1 MKPLD
6 IPAELPPFLKEAF
19 DALTDAVANVTEEH
33 GLTNDELIIYFGT
46 GFARLIA
53 DNGQTEHT
61 IIMNTTLPVRVGLLD
76 AHEDSIERMDMVSR
90 VDDETILRATNKLTA
105 QVFSNVHVAR
115 NWLKFYLCT
124 NKDEVFPKQ
133 PKKTISLPTD
143 VIIRLISVDAIDL
156 ETVDVGVMRDL
167 LIDCL
172 PDRKEE
178 FPRMNRMMLTEELVE
193 YLNSVRKPLNDPLNF
208 NFVDRTV
215 ASALNVSIACGRSV
229 DLDEIPN
236 TEMVYVLSKLLPFR
250 DVQLAQLDRDQLKRL
265 IANITLQN
273 RNEA

>member
-19 DALTDAVANVTEEH
+19 DELTDAVGTAAEKH

-61 IIMNTTLPVRVGLLD
+61 VIMNTTLPVRVGLLD
-76 AHEDSIERMDMVSR
+76 AHEDSIERMDMVDR
-90 VDDETILRATNKLTA
+90 VDDETVLRATNKLTA

-124 NKDEVFPKQ
+124 NKDDMPKQ
-133 PKKTISLPTD
+133 PKKTISLPSD
-143 VIIRLISVDAIDL
+143 VIVRLISVEAIDI
-156 ETVDVGVMRDL
+156 EMVDVGVMRDL
-167 LIDCL
+167 LIDVI

-178 FPRMNRMMLTEELVE
+178 FPRMNRLMLTEELVE
-193 YLNSVRKPLNDPLNF
+193 YLNSIAQPLCEPLNF
-208 NFVDRTV
+208 TFIDRTV
-215 ASALNVSIACGRSV
+215 ISSLNVSIACGRDV
-229 DLDEIPN
+229 ELDSISKA
-236 TEMVYVLSKLLPFR
+236 EMVYVLSKLLPFR
-250 DVQLAQLDRDQLKRL
+250 DVQLTHLSEEQLKRL
-265 IANITLQN
+265 IRNITIQN

>member
-208 NFVDRTV
+208 NFVDRAV

-229 DLDEIPN
+229 DLDTIPN

-265 IANITLQN
+265 VVNITLQN

>member
-208 NFVDRTV
+208 NFVDRAV

-265 IANITLQN
+265 IVNITLQN

>member
-19 DALTDAVANVTEEH
+19 DELTDAVGTVAEKH

-61 IIMNTTLPVRVGLLD
+61 VIMNTTMPVRVGLLD
-76 AHEDSIERMDMVSR
+76 AHEQSIERMDMVDR

-105 QVFSNVHVAR
+105 QVFSGIQHAR

-124 NKDEVFPKQ
+124 NKDDMPKQ

-143 VIIRLISVDAIDL
+143 VIVRLISVDAIDL

-167 LIDCL
+167 LIDVI

-193 YLNSVRKPLNDPLNF
+193 YLNSVRQPLSEPLDF
-208 NFVDRTV
+208 RFIDRTV
-215 ASALNVSIACGRSV
+215 VSSLNVSIACGRDV
-229 DLDEIPN
+229 ELDSIPKA
-236 TEMVYVLSKLLPFR
+236 EMVYVLSKLLPFR
-250 DVQLAQLDRDQLKRL
+250 DVQLTHLSEEQLKRL
-265 IANITLQN
+265 IRNITKQN
-273 RNEA
+273 REEA

>member
-19 DALTDAVANVTEEH
+19 DELTDAVGTVAEKH

-61 IIMNTTLPVRVGLLD
+61 VIMNTTMPVRVGLLD
-76 AHEDSIERMDMVSR
+76 AHENSIQRMDMVDR

-143 VIIRLISVDAIDL
+143 VIVRLISVDAIDI
-156 ETVDVGVMRDL
+156 EMVDVGVMRDL
-167 LIDCL
+167 LIDVI

-193 YLNSVRKPLNDPLNF
+193 YLDSVRQPLCEPLNF
-208 NFVDRTV
+208 NFIDRTV

-236 TEMVYVLSKLLPFR
+236 AEMVYVLSKLLPFR

-265 IANITLQN
+265 IANITIQN

>member
-53 DNGQTEHT
+53 DNGQTEH
-61 IIMNTTLPVRVGLLD
+61 ILIMNTTLPVRVGLLD

-105 QVFSNVHVAR
+105 QVFSTVHVAR

-133 PKKTISLPTD
+133 PKKTISLPSD
-143 VIIRLISVDAIDL
+143 VIVRLISVDAIDL

-172 PDRKEE
+172 PDRKQE
-178 FPRMNRMMLTEELVE
+178 FPRMNRLMLTEEFVE
-193 YLNSVRKPLNDPLNF
+193 YMNSVRKPLNDPLNF

>member
-19 DALTDAVANVTEEH
+19 DALTDAVGTVAEKH

-61 IIMNTTLPVRVGLLD
+61 VIMNTTMPVRVGLLD
-76 AHEDSIERMDMVSR
+76 AHEQSIERMDMVDR

-105 QVFSNVHVAR
+105 QVFSSTQVAR

-124 NKDEVFPKQ
+124 NKDDFPKQ

-143 VIIRLISVDAIDL
+143 VIVRLISVGAIDI
-156 ETVDVGVMRDL
+156 ETIDVGVMRDL
-167 LIDCL
+167 LMECL
-172 PDRKEE
+172 PERKEE
-178 FPRMNRMMLTEELVE
+178 FPRMNRLMLTEEVVE
-193 YLNSVRKPLNDPLNF
+193 YIDSVKKPLNDPMDFSL
-208 NFVDRTV
+208 VYRDI
-215 ASALNVSIACGRSV
+215 ASSLNVAIACGRTIE
-229 DLDEIPN
+229 LDAVPN
-236 TEMVYVLSKLLPFR
+236 VEMVYVLSKLLPFR
-250 DVQLAQLDRDQLKRL
+250 DVQLAHLSREQLIRL
-265 IANITLQN
+265 VNMITIQN